1 MSNSKFIQVYRV
13 YPNEKQKKIIEN
25 TFNACKEIHNLILK
39 ERAYVYNK
47 YIIYASRCYIN
58 KIKINEERFF
68 SNNIPKVNIKNINKK
83 YEPIDS
89 IAVNNEQI
97 SVINAYDR
105 YFAGIGA
112 FPSLKKANRYDTTN
126 INQDISVEKNYIKLP
141 CLGELRANTSNYL
154 PDNLSV
160 DKATIKR
167 NKKGEYYIVFVLKNK
182 KHSIKNRE

>member
-58 KIKINEERFF
+58 KIKIDEERFF

-112 FPSLKKANRYDTTN
+112 FPSLKKANRYDTSN
-126 INQDISVEKNYIKLP
+126 INQDISVGKNYIKLP

-154 PDNLSV
+154 LDNLSV

-182 KHSIKNRE
+182 KQRNLKN